1 MFANGASRVCQQAL
15 TVSRRSKSK
24 RLSFCRVTSVIPASL
39 VAPDRGKTFVLTY
52 ATIYRALH
60 SPNSRHAI
68 SV

>member
-1 MFANGASRVCQQAL
+1 M
-15 TVSRRSKSK
+15 
-24 RLSFCRVTSVIPASL
+24 TSVIPASL

-68 SV
+68 FRLTAELLVLLLRAKLGLDHVQ